1 MFGLITLTIIALIA
15 LFGPFIATHDPE
27 QMNERIEGIA
37 LWFGTPNAE
46 NHGIRLEQAISD
58 ETIRSIVS
66 VEATQDSGDFLA
78 VGNHGFIVRF
88 RGDDRRTEATPTE
101 AHLRGVASRAGREL
115 AVGDEGVILE
125 RIGEEWRHM
134 VSPFSDA
141 LQAVAIDPNGAALVV
156 GDNGAAAHSSASG
169 APWVIV
175 ATPLSRD
182 LYDVILPDAQAG
194 FVVGARGT
202 LLRWDGGAL
211 QEVQAP
217 GFRDIYAIDAVG
229 MDNILAVGERGTVY
243 HFDGES
249 WSEMQ
254 SAVAR
259 SLRGVK
265 ISGNRAAAA
274 ATHGDLMLL
283 ENGEWQRVRS
293 GYERHFRDVAGDATQ
308 FIAVGTDPYI
318 NSLTSPSAEHFFGT
332 THNGRDIYSQ
342 VIYGTRTA
350 LLVALVAAI
359 MVTVIG
365 TNVGLFAGYLR
376 GKTDNVL
383 MRIVDIMYALPL
395 EPFAMVLVLL
405 TRPGIQIII
414 LAVGLLT
421 WRTTARIIRSQVL
434 SLANRPF
441 VKAAKVA
448 GASNLRIM
456 YVHIAPN
463 VLPLAFLQL
472 AVAMAFA
479 ITAEAT
485 LSFLGLGPP
494 RLYSWG
500 TILHQ
505 ARLSGAWR
513 TAWWW
518 VLPPGIMIMLT
529 VVSVFFISR
538 ALEVIANP
546 RLAKK

>member
-1 MFGLITLTIIALIA
+1 MFGLVTITIITLIAI
-15 LFGPFIATHDPE
+15 FGPFIATHDPTH
-27 QMNERIEGIA
+27 MNERTEGIA
-37 LWFGTPNAE
+37 LWFGTVGAPNR
-46 NHGIRLEQAISD
+46 GIRLEQAIS
-58 ETIRSIVS
+58 ETTLRSIVS
-66 VEATQDSGDFLA
+66 ADATQDSGDYLA
-78 VGNHGFIVRF
+78 VGNGGFIVRF
-88 RGDDRRTEATPTE
+88 RGDERHIEASPVSVQ
-101 AHLRGVASRAGREL
+101 LRGVASRAGREL
-115 AVGDEGVILE
+115 AVGDEGTILE
-125 RIGEEWRHM
+125 RIGGEWRQM
-134 VSPFSDA
+134 AAPVSGI
-141 LQAVAIDPNGAALVV
+141 LQAVALDPNGAALVV
-156 GDNGAAAHSSASG
+156 GDNGAAAYSSAIG

-175 ATPLSRD
+175 NTPLARH
-182 LYDVILPDAQAG
+182 LYDVTLPEARAG

-202 LLRWDGGAL
+202 LLRWDGSEL
-211 QEVQAP
+211 NEEQAP
-217 GFRDIYAIDAVG
+217 GFRNIYAVDSDG
-229 MDNILAVGERGTVY
+229 MNNILAVGERGTVY
-243 HFDGES
+243 RFDGDS

-254 SAVAR
+254 SPVAR

-265 ISGNRAAAA
+265 VIGDRAAAA

-283 ENGEWQRVRS
+283 EDGVWDRVRS
-293 GYERHFRDVAGDATQ
+293 GYERHFRSVAGDETQ
-308 FIAVGTDPYI
+308 FVAVGTDPYI
-318 NSLTSPSAEHFFGT
+318 NSLTRPSAEHFFGT
-332 THNGRDIYSQ
+332 THNGRDIFSQ

-546 RLAKK
+546 RLARK

>member
-1 MFGLITLTIIALIA
+1 MFGLVTLTLIVLIA
-15 LFGPFIATHDPE
+15 LFGPFIATHDPTH
-27 QMNERIEGIA
+27 MNERTEGIA
-37 LWFGTPNAE
+37 LWFGTPNAA
-46 NHGIRLEQAISD
+46 NHGIRLEQAIS
-58 ETIRSIVS
+58 ETTLRSIVAA
-66 VEATQDSGDFLA
+66 EATENSGNFLA
-78 VGNHGFIVRF
+78 VGNDGFIVRF
-88 RGDDRRTEATPTE
+88 SGDERQIEPSPVDVP
-101 AHLRGVASRAGREL
+101 LRGVASRAGREI
-115 AVGDEGVILE
+115 AVGDEGIILE
-125 RIGEEWRHM
+125 RVAGEWQRM
-134 VSPFSDA
+134 PLSVSDSF
-141 LQAVAIDPNGAALVV
+141 QAVAIDPNGVALAV
-156 GDNGAAAHSSASG
+156 GDNGTAAYSASPA
-169 APWVIV
+169 APWVMIN
-175 ATPLSRD
+175 TPNTRT
-182 LYDVILPDAQAG
+182 LYDVILPEAQMG

-202 LLRWDGGAL
+202 LLRWDGTEL
-211 QEVQAP
+211 HEEQSP
-217 GFRDIYAIDAVG
+217 GFRDIYAVDSDG
-229 MDNILAVGERGTVY
+229 MHNILAVGERGTVY
-243 HFDGES
+243 HFDGDS

-254 SAVAR
+254 SPVAR

-265 ISGNRAAAA
+265 IIGDRAAAA

-283 ENGEWQRVRS
+283 ENGVWQRIRS
-293 GYERHFRDVAGDATQ
+293 GYERHFRDVAGNSTQ
-308 FIAVGTDPYI
+308 FVAVGTDPYI
-318 NSLTSPSAEHFFGT
+318 NSLTRPSAEHFFGT

-350 LLVALVAAI
+350 LMVALVAAI

-376 GKTDNVL
+376 GRTDNVL

-546 RLAKK
+546 RLARK